1 MQPGTVVE
9 FIERQNIISAV
20 VLEQKY
26 HKVRMLTMHN
36 REISHAEK
44 RLAHVSDGHLDL
56 SVGRTHL
63 VERLHSIT
71 AKRKQLQNQ
80 IDLKELWQVLH
91 TEPAWIDVQ
100 TMAEFCFDGG
110 ISSDHMSAVMRAV
123 FEDRLYFKFDTYR
136 FFPNSPEKVAQITAQ
151 VEEEAKKTRIINE
164 GTHWIRQTI
173 EGKHNYI
180 PSDKEEIVEILKS
193 FHLFGN
199 ESPHYKTAKEII
211 SGSGLDP
218 TKGLFR
224 FLVQIRVWD
233 EDENLTLHRLDIPRS
248 FSPGILE
255 ASPELLLDIAQKPSD
270 SNRKDLTHLSTL
282 TIDGQ
287 STLDFDDAISI
298 QPCDDGYRLWIHI
311 TDVGH
316 FLKRNTPVDKEALS
330 RASSIYLPDMR
341 ISMLPA
347 ALTENLCSLKEGE
360 NHLAITITADLDSSA
375 NVIRHE
381 IFPSVIRVDQQLTYY
396 DANQAVSED
405 SELALIYELAQKL
418 NSQRLNSDAL
428 QIDLP
433 DINVWTNGSGEISV
447 VRMNRYS
454 PSRLIVSE
462 CMILANWLTAR
473 FFRDHGQ
480 PAIFRSQLP
489 PRQYLIDNDGG
500 TLYQNWMQRRFL
512 SRVKLGTEAEHH
524 AGLGLDAYLT
534 TTSPLRKY
542 IDLVTQRQLRGL
554 LGMEDLYSEEELA
567 FIIQAIREP
576 MRHITF
582 LQQERRRYWIL
593 KYLQHLVG
601 TKQEALVLEK
611 RRQRYVVL
619 LTDYMLESS
628 LPANNS
634 KELEPADIITVKIEQ
649 ANARS
654 DTLAISA
661 A

>member
-1 MQPGTVVE
+1 MQPGTIVE
-9 FIERQNIISAV
+9 FIDRKNIISAV

-36 REISHAEK
+36 REVSHAEK
-44 RLAHVSDGHLDL
+44 RLAHVSNEYLDL
-56 SVGRTHL
+56 NIGRTHL
-63 VERLHSIT
+63 VEHLHSI
-71 AKRKQLQNQ
+71 AIKRKKLQNQ

-91 TEPAWIDVQ
+91 TEPTWLDAQ

-110 ISSDHMSAVMRAV
+110 ISPDHMSAVIRAV

-151 VEEEAKKTRIINE
+151 VEEEVKINRIIDE

-193 FHLFGN
+193 FHLFGK
-199 ESPHYKTAKEII
+199 ESPHHKTAKEII

-218 TKGLFR
+218 TNGLFH
-224 FLVQIRVWD
+224 FLAQIRVWD
-233 EDENLTLHRLDIPRS
+233 ENENLTLLRLDIPRS
-248 FSPGILE
+248 FSSDVLE
-255 ASPELLLDIAQKPSD
+255 ASELLLDSAKKVSET
-270 SNRKDLTHLSTL
+270 NRKDLTYLSTL

-298 QPCDDGYRLWIHI
+298 QPRDDGYRLWIHI

-316 FLKRNTPVDKEALS
+316 FLKKNTPIDKEAFD
-330 RASSIYLPDMR
+330 RASSIYLPDLR

-347 ALTENLCSLKEGE
+347 PLTENLCSLRKGE
-360 NHLAITITADLDSSA
+360 NHLAITIKADLDNSA

-381 IFPSVIRVDQQLTYY
+381 IFPSIIRVDQQLTYY

-418 NSQRLNSDAL
+418 NSGRLNSNAL

-473 FFRDHGQ
+473 FFRDSGR

-512 SRVKLGTEAEHH
+512 SRVKLSTEPEHH
-524 AGLGLDAYLT
+524 SGLGLDAYLT
-534 TTSPLRKY
+534 VTSPLRKY
-542 IDLVTQRQLRGL
+542 VDLVTQRQLRGL

-567 FIIQAIREP
+567 FIIHAIREP
-576 MRHITF
+576 MTHISS

-593 KYLQHLVG
+593 KHLQDLVG
-601 TKQEALVLEK
+601 TEQEALIIEK

-628 LPANNS
+628 LPSNS
-634 KELEPADIITVKIEQ
+634 SKDLEPADMITVRIEQ

-654 DTLAISA
+654 DTLAISVA
-661 A
+661 